1 MTSSRMI
8 MDTLIRGIKDQK
20 EQLPLLDHYFIP
32 ENTVDN
38 RPELPFYTYFIY
50 DWYNQETFNSINR
63 EMYTMKVQ
71 IKSHAD
77 NDLDAID
84 MANTVRKVL
93 GSLGLH
99 SKLRENGIMV
109 LTVDDM
115 PNMDEKWATRYEC
128 VSGVDVQLQIVDDWQ
143 DKSQGGGTINNVD
156 FNNLNAK

>member
-1 MTSSRMI
+1 MISSRTI

-20 EQLPLLDHYFIP
+20 EQLSLLNHYFIP

-50 DWYNQETFNSINR
+50 DWYNQETFNSVNN

-99 SKLRENGIMV
+99 SQLRDKGIMV

-128 VSGVDVQLQIVDDWQ
+128 VSGVDVQLQVVDDWQ

>member
-1 MTSSRMI
+1 

-20 EQLPLLDHYFIP
+20 EQLSLLNHYFIP

-50 DWYNQETFNSINR
+50 DWYNQETFNSVNN

-99 SKLRENGIMV
+99 SQLRDKGIMV

-128 VSGVDVQLQIVDDWQ
+128 VSGVDVQLQVVDDWQ

>member
-1 MTSSRMI
+1 MISSRTI

-20 EQLPLLDHYFIP
+20 EQLSLLNHYFIP

-50 DWYNQETFNSINR
+50 DWYNQETFNSVNN

-84 MANTVRKVL
+84 MANTVCKVL

-99 SKLRENGIMV
+99 SQLRDKGIMV

-128 VSGVDVQLQIVDDWQ
+128 VSGVDVQLQVVDDWQ